1 MNLFLPT
8 AGLSDYKSLSQ
19 RARLSTESW
28 AAQNLYCPRCS
39 SDRID
44 TLPSNTPVID
54 FQCPKCDSGYQLKS
68 ATHTFRNKLT
78 DGAYSQMHT
87 AILRGHTPNLFLLH
101 YQQNPL
107 SVASLLFIPDFAFTL
122 SALERRK
129 PLAPT
134 ARRAGWVGCNIL
146 LSQIPQDA
154 QIGVINEKRPV
165 PPGDVRR
172 AFQKLKPLA
181 DLKPETRGW
190 TLDVLNAVRSLDKSS
205 FTLPEVYAVENSLA
219 ELHPHNT
226 HIRPKIRQQLQ
237 VLRDLGL
244 LTFLGNGTYALQA

>member
-1 MNLFLPT
+1 MNLHLPT
-8 AGLSDYKSLSQ
+8 EGLQNYKSLSQ

-28 AAQNLYCPRCS
+28 AAQNLYCPRCVS
-39 SDRID
+39 NRID
-44 TLPSNTPVID
+44 TLPSNTPVMD

-68 ATHTFRNKLT
+68 GSHTFGNKLT

-87 AILRGHTPNLFLLH
+87 AILRGNAPNLFLLH

-107 SVASLLFIPDFAFTL
+107 AVASLLFIPDFAFTL

-129 PLAPT
+129 PLAAT

-154 QIGVINEKRPV
+154 QIGVIREKRPV

-181 DLKPETRGW
+181 SLKPETRGW
-190 TLDVLNAVRSLDKSS
+190 TLDVLKAVRALHKSE
-205 FTLPEVYAVENSLA
+205 FTLSEVYALENSLA
-219 ELHPHNT
+219 ELHPHNA

-237 VLRDLGL
+237 VLRDVGL
-244 LTFLGNGTYALQA
+244 LEFLGDGRYRLI